1 MAVSPAMYAYLFA
14 KEKKEG
20 IDKINVVAIGSINE
34 LSEKIEADAS
44 VFDWTQRLQTLSAP
58 VKHHTQNYMLNKIM
72 KHNEGSYLF
81 EFNIERSA
89 KQEKVLRQSKN
100 R

>member
-1 MAVSPAMYAYLFA
+1 MYAYLFA

-20 IDKINVVAIGSINE
+20 IDKINVVAIGSTNE

-44 VFDWTQRLQTLSAP
+44 ERVRLDPKIANPECSRETSHPKLFY
-58 VKHHTQNYMLNKIM
+58 YMLNKIM

-89 KQEKVLRQSKN
+89 CQAGKSPKRI
-100 R
+100 